1 MHLGLPNACF
11 YDIIIEVLSFTG
23 SDVLRFVE
31 GGIHML
37 WIDGLLVFISLVL
50 IALVMIQESKDDV
63 KNTFS
68 GEKSEL
74 FKNQKQRGP
83 ELFFA
88 RATLVTSIV
97 FGVLSIVRLIL

>member
-1 MHLGLPNACF
+1 MGAL
-11 YDIIIEVLSFTG
+11 DVVLLIVS
-23 SDVLRFVE
+23 V
-31 GGIHML
+31 I
-37 WIDGLLVFISLVL
+37 L

-83 ELFFA
+83 ELLLA
-88 RATLVTSIV
+88 RMTMVTSIV
-97 FGVLSIVRLIL
+97 FGVVTILALIF

>member
-1 MHLGLPNACF
+1 MQFLDWLLMVVS
-11 YDIIIEVLSFTG
+11 VL
-23 SDVLRFVE
+23 
-31 GGIHML
+31 
-37 WIDGLLVFISLVL
+37 L
-50 IALVMIQESKDDV
+50 IGLVMIQESKDDV

-88 RATLVTSIV
+88 RVTMAVSILFAV
-97 FGVLSIVRLIL
+97 VTILALIRPF

>member
-1 MHLGLPNACF
+1 MF
-11 YDIIIEVLSFTG
+11 
-23 SDVLRFVE
+23 
-31 GGIHML
+31 
-37 WIDGLLVFISLVL
+37 WIDWVLMVVAVLL

-88 RATLVTSIV
+88 RATLVMSMV
-97 FGVLSIVRLIL
+97 FAVVTIIALIL

>member
-1 MHLGLPNACF
+1 MRWL
-11 YDIIIEVLSFTG
+11 D
-23 SDVLRFVE
+23 
-31 GGIHML
+31 
-37 WIDGLLVFISLVL
+37 WLLMAVSVVL

-88 RATLVTSIV
+88 RATMITSVV
-97 FGVLSIVRLIL
+97 FGLLAILSLILF

>member
-1 MHLGLPNACF
+1 
-11 YDIIIEVLSFTG
+11 
-23 SDVLRFVE
+23 VE
-31 GGIHML
+31 GGFFMGWL
-37 WIDGLLVFISLVL
+37 DWLLMVVAVLL

-88 RATLVTSIV
+88 RATMVMSVV
-97 FGVLSIVRLIL
+97 FAVMAILALIR

>member
-1 MHLGLPNACF
+1 MRSIDWILMVIA
-11 YDIIIEVLSFTG
+11 VL
-23 SDVLRFVE
+23 
-31 GGIHML
+31 
-37 WIDGLLVFISLVL
+37 L

-88 RATLVTSIV
+88 RATMGVSLVFVIV
-97 FGVLSIVRLIL
+97 TILALVIR